1 MIEECVLIERA
12 KNGETSAF
20 RELVERNKK
29 NVYYLALDLTG
40 NHHDAED
47 LSQEVFIKAYRNIK
61 DFRSDSKLSSWLYRI
76 TVNTNINQYRKKSHR
91 ERKTHESLDELSPSQ
106 QHVFSKNGV
115 QNPEKIAE
123 AGLMQSHIDGA
134 LDRLTAKERS
144 IFVLRHYSDLPLK
157 EIAEIHDVQI
167 GTVKSMLFR
176 TIQKLQKE
184 LSFYKEDFGWGNS
197 HA

>member
-115 QNPEKIAE
+115 RRSSEIFFGGFLGLEVRDWQKVDSLRVVVDTLFSRGWHSACKNSGETKRGERWKKREKRSRR
-123 AGLMQSHIDGA
+123 GLKVGS
-134 LDRLTAKERS
+134 
-144 IFVLRHYSDLPLK
+144 FVN
-157 EIAEIHDVQI
+157 I
-167 GTVKSMLFR
+167 GSYPSRFSR
-176 TIQKLQKE
+176 
-184 LSFYKEDFGWGNS
+184 
-197 HA
+197 